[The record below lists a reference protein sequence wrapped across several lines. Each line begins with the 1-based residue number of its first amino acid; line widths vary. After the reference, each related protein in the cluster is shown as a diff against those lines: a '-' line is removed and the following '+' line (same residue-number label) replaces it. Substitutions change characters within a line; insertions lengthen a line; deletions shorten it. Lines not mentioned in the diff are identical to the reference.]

1 MNKDYDK
8 ILSESEK
15 MNNEVK
21 KFSTDFATQNV
32 ILNPNLQLFTNS
44 ISAD

>member
-15 MNNEVK
+15 MNNEIEK
-21 KFSTDFATQNV
+21 KLQVSHTEKRKKR
-32 ILNPNLQLFTNS
+32 IL
-44 ISAD
+44 